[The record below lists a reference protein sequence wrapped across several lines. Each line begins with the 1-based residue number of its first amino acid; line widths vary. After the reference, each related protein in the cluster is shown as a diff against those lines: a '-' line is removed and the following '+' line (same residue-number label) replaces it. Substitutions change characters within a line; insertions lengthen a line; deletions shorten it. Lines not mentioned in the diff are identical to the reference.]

1 MLFTIGTNCGLRI
14 SDIVAINVGDV
25 KNKIHIQITEKKT
38 GKYKK
43 FYINAKLKP
52 MLENFNKD
60 KFSNEPLFTT
70 IFNNRTNKF
79 GAYYVKKN
87 QIWQKILVHTQSEK
101 LLGITITKNP
111 KVS

>member
-70 IFNNRTNKF
+70 IFNNKTNKF
-79 GAYYVKKN
+79 GAYYVKKKSN
-87 QIWQKILVHTQSEK
+87 LTENIGTHTK
-101 LLGITITKNP
+101 
-111 KVS
+111 